1 MSAHPLVVRI
11 RAALPMAGDVVYVL
25 GSLWI
30 STAMLTNYPDAHGYW
45 RERDA
50 LAYLLLGAIIL
61 PQVLRRRFPAAVL
74 VNTAFWTACYFTR
87 GYYHVPAVGC
97 LLLPL
102 YTVAARRERRISV
115 RCAVLVVLVELWGSR
130 LAEPGIVSLSAGFVV
145 VAAAVG
151 WKAGDG
157 SRRLREL
164 TRRLRREQEEK
175 ARRAVMEERIQ
186 IARELHDVI
195 AHHVSVIAVQTGVA
209 GYVVTTD
216 PATARSALDVIAAS
230 AREALG
236 EMRRML
242 VVLRAADRVPAAPG
256 AAAQPA
262 PEVPGLGRLGELAA
276 RVSAAGVPVRVR
288 ITGSAYALP
297 PGIDLCAYRVVQEAL
312 TNVMKHAP
320 AARTT
325 VHVHYARDS
334 VSVLIKDEGAPR
346 RVSATGL
353 PSSGQGLIGM
363 RERATIYHGTVVARS
378 VPEGGFEVSLTVPVP
393 RPVAAR

>member
-1 MSAHPLVVRI
+1 MSAHPAVVRI
-11 RAALPMAGDVVYVL
+11 RAALPIAGDAAYAL
-25 GSLWI
+25 GGLWI
-30 STAMLTNYPDAHGYW
+30 SATMLANWPDPHGYW
-45 RERDA
+45 RDGDV
-50 LAYLLLGAIIL
+50 LAYVLLGAILL

-74 VNTAFWTACYFTR
+74 VSTVLWTACYFTR

-102 YTVAARRERRISV
+102 YTVAARRERRVSAS
-115 RCAVLVVLVELWGSR
+115 CAVLVLLVELWGSR
-130 LAEPGIVSLSAGFVV
+130 LAEPGIGALSAGFVV
-145 VAAAVG
+145 AATIVG

-157 SRRLREL
+157 ARRLRDL
-164 TRRLRREQEEK
+164 TLRLRREQEEK

-256 AAAQPA
+256 AAAEPA

-288 ITGSAYALP
+288 VTGSAYALP

-334 VSVLIKDEGAPR
+334 VSVLVRDEGAAQ
-346 RVSATGL
+346 RVSATRS

-363 RERATIYHGTVVARS
+363 RERATIYHGTVVTRS